1 MGKIED
7 PKLSRFIAEI
17 SLENLGKK
25 EEHPKENE
33 KDDLKLKNF
42 IANLSLENLGEKEE
56 CQIGHPMLKQN

>member
-17 SLENLGKK
+17 SLEKLGEK
-25 EEHPKENE
+25 EEQSKKNE
-33 KDDLKLKNF
+33 KDDLELKNF

-56 CQIGHPMLKQN
+56 CQKGD